1 MQNKK
6 IISDWYDHYSD
17 DLYNFLL
24 YRVGEADVE
33 DLLQEVFIRAYK
45 GLGSFEGDANPKTWL
60 YNIARNISIDEIRK
74 RQRQKWKSIIPFESN
89 HEPKTERTPEQVL
102 ELDEEKQVIYQA
114 IQSLKPAFRDV
125 IILRGIKELSVTET
139 ADVLN
144 WTENKVRSTYHR
156 SKQSLAQKIGGDP
169 REQ

>member
-1 MQNKK
+1 MQKTTL
-6 IISDWYDHYSD
+6 ISVWYERYSD
-17 DLYNFLL
+17 ELYNFLL
-24 YRVGEADVE
+24 YRVGKADVE

-45 GLGSFEGDANPKTWL
+45 GLDSFNGDANPKTWL
-60 YNIARNISIDEIRK
+60 YSIARNISIDEIRR
-74 RQRQKWKSIIPFESN
+74 RQRPKWKSMMPFESH
-89 HEPKTERTPEQVL
+89 HEPKTERTPEHVL
-102 ELDEEKQVIYQA
+102 ELDEEKQAVYQA

-125 IILRGIKELSVTET
+125 LILRGIKEFSVREA

-156 SKQSLAQKIGGDP
+156 AKQKLADEIGGDP

>member
-1 MQNKK
+1 MQKTTL
-6 IISDWYDHYSD
+6 ISVWYELYSD
-17 DLYNFLL
+17 ELYSFLL

-45 GLGSFEGDANPKTWL
+45 GLDFFNGDANPKTWL
-60 YNIARNISIDEIRK
+60 YSIARNISIDEIRK
-74 RQRQKWKSIIPFESN
+74 RQRQKWKSIIPFETN
-89 HEPKTERTPEQVL
+89 HEPKTERTPEHEL
-102 ELDEEKQVIYQA
+102 ELDEEKQVVYQA

-125 IILRGIKELSVTET
+125 LILRGIKELSVIET
-139 ADVLN
+139 TDVLN

-156 SKQSLAQKIGGDP
+156 AKQSLAQEIGGDP